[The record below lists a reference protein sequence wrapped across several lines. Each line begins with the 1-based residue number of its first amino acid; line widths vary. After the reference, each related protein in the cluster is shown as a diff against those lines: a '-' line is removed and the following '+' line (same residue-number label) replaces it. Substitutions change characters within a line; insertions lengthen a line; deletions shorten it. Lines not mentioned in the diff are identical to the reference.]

1 MYPAPACGAVRIL
14 CLTALLMLSA
24 CPPPAAPPPPGA
36 RDVWKVTA
44 WGPAAPSTEDDEVDG
59 AEPGAPRLF
68 STTAP
73 DAPRAEHP

>member
-1 MYPAPACGAVRIL
+1 MTHLRQLYEPFVSALADW
-14 CLTALLMLSA
+14 LLMPL
-24 CPPPAAPPPPGA
+24 PPWLPPPGA

-44 WGPAAPSTEDDEVDG
+44 WGPAAPSTEDDEGDG